1 MEKKYSF
8 INNVTGWAV
17 LLFSSIIYILT
28 IEPTASF
35 WDCGE
40 FIASATKQQVGHPPG
55 APLWSMIARMF
66 AFVSETLTGGTEH
79 IAAAVNVLSALC
91 SSFSILFLFWSI
103 TALSKKIAL
112 KAGGLTSGAIWITQF
127 SGVVGALVYTFSDS
141 FWFSA
146 VEAEVYAASSLFT
159 AAVFWLALKWD
170 ANAHKPQSDRYLILI
185 AYLMGL
191 SIGVHILNLLVIPAI
206 VYIYYF
212 NKSKVTP
219 KGFVLAG
226 ILGVLLLGVIQQ
238 VVISYSVEFATKFE
252 LFFVNEL
259 GFGFDGGMWVYF
271 LFITIAIIAG
281 ILYTKKINK
290 PNLQKAILGVMVIL
304 IGYSSFA
311 MIVIRSAA
319 NPPMDENNPENILS
333 LLPYLNR
340 EQYGDRP
347 LMFGQT
353 FNSKQDAKTP
363 YTDGNPVYNRTD
375 QGKFGYPAKIRVKN
389 IKDKW
394 IVVKE
399 NDKFSFIKNGDQI
412 LKINGN
418 PIIPQLEA
426 ASFDL
431 IELGEF
437 SDEMSVEVTYKRD
450 KVKSTKDLQVGRY
463 FVADER
469 KNHKPKYNEKT
480 CMYFP
485 RMYSSQSHHVGA
497 YKTWSGFKGKSV
509 TVKVNNR
516 GTLQRE
522 KVKIPTFGE
531 NLRFFADYQ
540 INFMYWRY
548 FMWNFTGRQNDIQ
561 GHGKARG
568 SDAVLKGNWL
578 SGVPFVDN
586 AHLGDQSTLP
596 ETLKENP
603 GRNEFYFLPLILGI
617 IGMVFQFTCNR
628 KDAWVVMLL
637 FLMTGLAIIIYLNQ
651 TPFQPR
657 ERDYAYAG
665 SFYAFAIWIG
675 LGVQGLY
682 YYMIG
687 TKKTTEEITIETGKS
702 GIEAK
707 LLALGIYEISLTSV
721 LFIVLGIA
729 AAGVSDDQVF
739 GFSCLFIGLIIGVYT
754 LISATLGKAISS
766 NKGKAILAFA
776 LTSFIPVIMASEG
789 WDDHDRS
796 DKYTARDFAKN
807 YLDSCDKNAII
818 FTNGDNDTFPLWYVQ
833 EVEGYRTDVRVVNLS
848 LLNTDWYIDQMKRK
862 AYDGEA
868 VPFSMTKD
876 MYRQGTRDYVYIQE
890 KWKNG
895 FHDLKKVMDFVKSD
909 DASTKVRMTSD
920 VYMDYLPTSKFSVPV
935 NPEVVLANGTV
946 LPQFADKIPE
956 TMDWKIG
963 KGAVLKAKL
972 MILDL
977 LAHNN
982 WERPIYF
989 AITVGNDHYMN
1000 LEDYFQLEGLAYK
1013 VTPIKHNNKGGTGW
1027 VNVEKMYDNLVNNF
1041 HWGNMEK
1048 KGVYMGEQVQRMT
1061 TNYRNNFAR
1070 LARELTLIGDTVRA
1084 IKTLDRCME
1093 IMPPSKIPMQYFSV
1107 YLGDAYY
1114 KAGAA
1119 DKANNVMEIIVNKYL
1134 AELEWYLEQ
1143 KDNIGLKL
1151 APELEKGLQ
1160 GINTTKYF
1168 IGNNARLMEA
1178 GIAYVEVKDLVSA
1191 KAYINRY
1198 AQLLL
1203 KGKDSKRLKS
1213 ALKFVEGI
1221 NDMDIAVNFIKQ
1233 NFEPIMRPVDKG
1245 VLDTTNALSKRI
1257 TDFMSSNDSKI
1268 DKFLKKAA
1276 RK

>member
-17 LLFSSIIYILT
+17 LLFSSIVYILT

-112 KAGGLTSGAIWITQF
+112 NAGGLTSGAIWITQF

-219 KGFVLAG
+219 KGFVFAG

-259 GFGFDGGMWVYF
+259 GFAFDGGMWVYF

-281 ILYTKKINK
+281 IFYTKKNNK

-363 YTDGNPVYNRTD
+363 YTDGSPVYYRNEES
-375 QGKFGYPAKIRVKN
+375 GK
-389 IKDKW
+389 
-394 IVVKE
+394 
-399 NDKFSFIKNGDQI
+399 
-412 LKINGN
+412 
-418 PIIPQLEA
+418 
-426 ASFDL
+426 
-431 IELGEF
+431 
-437 SDEMSVEVTYKRD
+437 
-450 KVKSTKDLQVGRY
+450 Y

-469 KNHKPKYNEKT
+469 KNHKPKYNKKT

-617 IGMVFQFTCNR
+617 IGMIFQFTYNR

-707 LLALGIYEISLTSV
+707 LLALGVYEISLTSV

-739 GFSCLFIGLIIGVYT
+739 GFSCLFIGIIIGVYT
-754 LISATLGKAISS
+754 LIAATLGKSIAS

-776 LTSFIPVIMASEG
+776 LTGFIPVIMASEG

-876 MYRQGTRDYVYIQE
+876 MYRQGTRDYVYVQE
-890 KWKNG
+890 KWRNG

-935 NPEVVLANGTV
+935 SPEIVLANGTV
-946 LPQFADKIPE
+946 LPEFADKIPE

-1048 KGVYMGEQVQRMT
+1048 EGVYMGEQVQRMT

-1070 LARELTLIGDTVRA
+1070 LARELTLVGDTIRA

-1134 AELEWYLEQ
+1134 GELKWYLEQ
-1143 KDNIGLKL
+1143 KDNIASKL
-1151 APELEKGLQ
+1151 APEFEKGLQ
-1160 GINTTKYF
+1160 GVNTAKYF

-1178 GIAYVEVKDLVSA
+1178 GIAYAEVKDLASA
-1191 KAYINRY
+1191 KAYINQY

-1203 KGKDSKRLKS
+1203 KGKDPKRLTS
-1213 ALKFVEGI
+1213 ALRFVEGI
-1221 NDMDIAVNFIKQ
+1221 NEIDIAVNFIEQ
-1233 NFEPIMRPVDKG
+1233 NFEPIIKLVDNG
-1245 VLDTTNALSKRI
+1245 VLDKTNALTKRI
-1257 TDFMSSNDSKI
+1257 ADFMSLNNTKI